1 MKKMKREILK
11 VYFIMGSQNTGNVDP
26 LQVLELSLKGG
37 ITCFQFREKGEGAR
51 QGEDYMEYARSCQNL
66 CKQYGV
72 PFIVNDD
79 VALAVSLQ
87 ADGVH
92 VGQDDELAQ
101 HVRAKM
107 PGKILGVSAHTIE
120 EVERAIQA
128 GADYIG
134 IGPIYETKSKADA
147 KPAAGLSFLKKIAEE
162 YSELPIVGIGGIT
175 SENAKEVVEAGAD
188 GISLISAIAQAEEV
202 IGTVK
207 KLLTIWL
214 KRDKSILK

>member
-1 MKKMKREILK
+1 MKREILK
-11 VYFIMGSQNTGNVDP
+11 VYFIMGSQNTGSADP
-26 LQVLELSLKGG
+26 LHVLELALKGG

-51 QGEDYMEYARSCQNL
+51 QGKDYIEYARSCQSL

-79 VALAVSLQ
+79 VSLAVALQ

-101 HVRAKM
+101 YVRAKM
-107 PGKILGVSAHTIE
+107 PGEILGVSAHTIE
-120 EVERAIQA
+120 EVELAIQA
-128 GADYIG
+128 GADYVG

-147 KPAAGLSFLKKIAEE
+147 MPAAGVAFLTKIAQD

-175 SENAKEVVEAGAD
+175 SENAKEVLDAGAD
-188 GISLISAIAQAEEV
+188 GVSIISAIAQSEDV

-207 KLLTIWL
+207 KLLTI
-214 KRDKSILK
+214 